1 MLTWQAQVQEWDM
14 ISEYV
19 VEIQYRSKLLVLNRS
34 RGCEVTYCT
43 GWKCVQWDVPGWWW
57 ADEIMWKMPRSSLNV
72 GKWLRDPKMRMTR
85 KGKGYRKMEWASY
98 EEGTWRWKGNGL
110 DETSGSFIQTI
121 LLVIMISSKNSREL
135 WVRSWW
141 EYLLWDS
148 KIQREILRGKPGYI
162 IVLYK
167 STWGDW

>member
-1 MLTWQAQVQEWDM
+1 MTGTSKGVTHDFRVEM
-14 ISEYV
+14 KEYV
-19 VEIQYRSKLLVLNRS
+19 VEIQYRSKLSVLNRS

-43 GWKCVQWDVPGWWW
+43 GWKYVQWDVPGWWW

-98 EEGTWRWKGNGL
+98 EEGTWGWKGL

-121 LLVIMISSKNSREL
+121 LLVRMISSNKEFYRTVSEVMLRIFVMGQQDPKGDSQRKARLHNSTL
-135 WVRSWW
+135 
-141 EYLLWDS
+141 
-148 KIQREILRGKPGYI
+148 
-162 IVLYK
+162 
-167 STWGDW
+167 